1 MKGTV
6 VSKKE
11 IRVYGQYFTPIEI
24 FKTYILPEIKDKLYN
39 YLWVDLFA
47 GEGNLILPILDEIPS
62 ENKID
67 FFRDHIY
74 LFDIHPEMVERAVQ
88 NAIKYGIPE
97 KLAREKIKVRDTI
110 ANYPEFILQEK
121 FPVYHITNPP
131 YLYLGNISKN
141 KNLDKYLK
149 YFEGENEGYQDL
161 YQLALIN
168 DLRHNI
174 PKMIYIIPSNFLFG
188 SSVSNKIRKDF
199 LSFYNITKAIIFEK
213 KIFKHTGTHTV
224 ICFFERKD
232 TKRDETQKFKAL
244 KLNSTEKSR
253 IYILKP
259 KYHYRA
265 GTEFKDF
272 CSIMKVKN
280 PIKVKFYLFLE
291 DIKKNIGNCEIKVL
305 DVNEYTPKGYRVKN
319 FKVNNSFC
327 TKIKNNILFIRTL
340 DTGTKKGKA
349 GLYVIKEIFGVDGL
363 LVSKAPYRTHPI
375 QLFLYPTLSYQD
387 QIFLK
392 DYFNLILDYF
402 RKLTDSEFMTTY
414 KYSQSEYTRKYLG
427 LTQVKDLIATF
438 PILELTEE
446 SKKEL
451 KTLVYSGNA
460 EEVINFLYNLNKR
473 GRYYGIKE

>member
-1 MKGTV
+1 MV
-6 VSKKE
+6 VLTKRF
-11 IRVYGQYFTPIEI
+11 RVYGQYFTPVEI
-24 FKTYILPEIKDKLYN
+24 FKTYILPEIRDKLYN

-47 GEGNLILPILDEIPS
+47 GEGNLILPILEEIPLN
-62 ENKID
+62 ERED
-67 FFRDHIY
+67 FFREHIY
-74 LFDIHPEMVERAVQ
+74 LFDIHPKMVESAIQ

-97 KLAREKIKVRDTI
+97 KLARERIKVRDTI

-131 YLYLGNISKN
+131 YLYLGYISKH
-141 KNLDKYLK
+141 KEMTKYLK
-149 YFEGENEGYQDL
+149 YFEEENEGYQDL

-168 DLRHNI
+168 DLRHDI
-174 PKMIYIIPSNFLFG
+174 KKMIYIIPANFLFG
-188 SSVSNKIRKDF
+188 GSISNKIRNDF
-199 LSFYNITKAIIFEK
+199 LPFYRITKAIVFEK

-224 ICFFERKD
+224 ICFFERKS
-232 TKRDETQKFKAL
+232 TRKDEIQKFKAL
-244 KLNSTEKSR
+244 KLNSKEKLR
-253 IYILKP
+253 VYILKP

-291 DIKKNIGNCEIKVL
+291 EIKKNHGDCEIKVL
-305 DVNEYTPKGYRVKN
+305 DVNEYTSKGYTVKR
-319 FKVNNSFC
+319 FKVNNALC
-327 TKIKNNILFIRTL
+327 RKVKDNILFVRTL
-340 DTGTKKGKA
+340 DTGTKGGRA
-349 GLYVIKEIFGVDGL
+349 GLYVIKEVFGVDGL

-375 QLFLYPTLSYQD
+375 QLFLDPSLSYQD

-392 DYFNLILDYF
+392 DYFNLILEYF
-402 RKLTDSEFMTTY
+402 RELTDSEFMTTY

-446 SKKEL
+446 SKEEL
-451 KTLVYSGNA
+451 KALVYSGNV
-460 EEVINFLYNLNKR
+460 EGVINFLYNHKK
-473 GRYYGIKE
+473 KEKALWC